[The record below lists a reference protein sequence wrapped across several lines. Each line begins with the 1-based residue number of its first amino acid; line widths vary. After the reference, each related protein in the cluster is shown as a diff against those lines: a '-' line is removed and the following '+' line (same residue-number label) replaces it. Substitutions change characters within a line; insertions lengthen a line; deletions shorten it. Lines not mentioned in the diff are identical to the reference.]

1 MLMTILFCRS
11 WYCGICFLGVL
22 IWQFFLSPL
31 LPCFTLLPVLLLS
44 CQTHLRYCLFKGRK
58 WLLAGMVVVLLKTDV
73 GRNFIKMVGWGSV
86 TCFTFLKSTY
96 FFLIIFLSIVMMAH
110 NLVLNLERSDKWM
123 CEYIGKCMRQHR
135 AFSVEADR

>member
-1 MLMTILFCRS
+1 MRVIYLENCLGLRVHGKLHKLLQLRTCSWNSPLAMMLMTILFCRS

-73 GRNFIKMVGWGSV
+73 GKWWGGGV
-86 TCFTFLKSTY
+86 LTCFTFLKSAY
-96 FFLIIFLSIVMMAH
+96 FFLNDLF
-110 NLVLNLERSDKWM
+110 K
-123 CEYIGKCMRQHR
+123 
-135 AFSVEADR
+135 